1 MQKYQFV
8 EPPLLFSFAYGR
20 VSSSATG
27 GVSRQEHS
35 IEIQD
40 AAFRDYI
47 QQVQIP
53 ADSFG
58 LDFERI
64 FLERHTG
71 AFDFS
76 DIRKRP
82 QGLRL
87 WTEIEATRKKHPRAE
102 IHLLLTKLDR
112 VGRGWLDTQIMLR
125 DLRNLR
131 VRLHIINLGGKSFD
145 CESLMGQKI
154 LADLAWL
161 SEMEVRNTQERIL
174 DAMRNKRRNG
184 ELLGSCPPYG
194 WDAVPTGEVTAKGV
208 KVRRLE
214 DNPDEQK
221 WILHMAYRRY
231 HCDWSYPGIAKE
243 LNAHGVPTKRG
254 KGEVMKLRV
263 GKGREHKS
271 EIGFTSGKWQCGNV
285 AKVLNNATVRAWL
298 SERENEVQLA
308 A

>member
-1 MQKYQFV
+1 M
-8 EPPLLFSFAYGR
+8 PSLIFSFAYGR
-20 VSSSATG
+20 VSSPARSG
-27 GVSRQEHS
+27 DHGHSRQEHS

-40 AAFRDYI
+40 SVFREYI
-47 QQVQIP
+47 EQVQIP
-53 ADSFG
+53 AESFG

-71 AFDFS
+71 AFHFA

-82 QGLRL
+82 EGLRL
-87 WTEIEATRKKHPRAE
+87 WKAMVAVRRNHPQAE
-102 IHLLLTKLDR
+102 IHLLLTKIDR

-125 DLRNLR
+125 DLRQLR

-161 SEMEVRNTQERIL
+161 SEMEVRGTQERIL

-194 WDAVPTGEVTAKGV
+194 WNAVETGEVTAKGV

-214 DNPDEQK
+214 AHPDEQK
-221 WILHMAYRRY
+221 WILHMAYRRQQ
-231 HCDWSYPGIAKE
+231 CGWSYPRIASE
-243 LNAHGVPTKRG
+243 LNTRGVPTKRG
-254 KGEVMKLRV
+254 KGEWMNLRN
-263 GKGREHKS
+263 S
-271 EIGFTSGKWQCGNV
+271 EKHTTKARFRFTSGQWQCGNV
-285 AKVLNNATVRAWL
+285 AKVLNNATVKAWL
-298 SERENEVQLA
+298 AGQSLA

>member
-1 MQKYQFV
+1 MNPV
-8 EPPLLFSFAYGR
+8 FSFAYGR
-20 VSSSATG
+20 VSSSAIN

-47 QQVQIP
+47 QQVQIS

-58 LDFERI
+58 PDFERI

-71 AFDFS
+71 AFHFS

-82 QGLRL
+82 EGLRL
-87 WTEIEATRKKHPRAE
+87 WNALVAVRRQFPSAE

-125 DLRNLR
+125 DLRALR

-194 WDAVPTGEVTAKGV
+194 WNAVETGEVTAKGV

-214 DNPDEQK
+214 DNPEEQK
-221 WILHMAYRRY
+221 WILHMVHRRY
-231 HCDWSYPGIAKE
+231 RCGWSYPRIARE
-243 LNAHGVPTKRG
+243 LNARGVPTKHG
-254 KGEVMKLRV
+254 KGEVMKLRT
-263 GKGREHKS
+263 GKRS
-271 EIGFTSGKWQCGNV
+271 SATRFTSGKWQCGNV
-285 AKVLNNATVRAWL
+285 AKVLNNATVKAWL
-298 SERENEVQLA
+298 QNQSPKA

>member
-1 MQKYQFV
+1 MN
-8 EPPLLFSFAYGR
+8 PIFSFAYGR
-20 VSSSATG
+20 VSSSAKN

-40 AAFRDYI
+40 SVFRDYI
-47 QQVQIP
+47 QHAQIP
-53 ADSFG
+53 AESFG

-64 FLERHTG
+64 YLERHTG

-82 QGLRL
+82 EGLKL
-87 WTEIEATRKKHPRAE
+87 WNALTAVRTSYPKAE

-125 DLRNLR
+125 DLRTMR

-161 SEMEVRNTQERIL
+161 SEMEVMGIRERIT

-184 ELLGSCPPYG
+184 ELLGSCPPFG
-194 WDAVPTGEVTAKGV
+194 WNAVETGEVTAKGV

-214 DNPDEQK
+214 DNCEEQK

-231 HCDWSYPGIAKE
+231 ECGWSYPQIAKE
-243 LNAHGVPTKRG
+243 LNERGVPTKRG
-254 KGEVMKLRV
+254 KGEVMRLRV
-263 GKGREHKS
+263 GKSGRS
-271 EIGFTSGKWQCGNV
+271 ETRFTSGKWQCGNV
-285 AKVLNNATVRAWL
+285 AKVLSNATVRAWL
-298 SERENEVQLA
+298 EQQTFKKA

>member
-1 MQKYQFV
+1 MTG
-8 EPPLLFSFAYGR
+8 ELFSFAYGR
-20 VSSSATG
+20 VSSSLTN

-47 QQVQIP
+47 AQVQIP
-53 ADSFG
+53 PESFG
-58 LDFERI
+58 PNFERI

-71 AFDFS
+71 AFNFS
-76 DIRKRP
+76 DIRQRP
-82 QGLRL
+82 EGLRL
-87 WTEIEATRKKHPRAE
+87 WNSIVAVRQDFPKAE

-125 DLRNLR
+125 DLRHLR

-145 CESLMGQKI
+145 CETLMGQKI

-184 ELLGSCPPYG
+184 ELLGSCAPYG
-194 WDAVPTGEVTAKGV
+194 WDALETGELTAKGV
-208 KVRRLE
+208 KVRQLA
-214 DNPDEQK
+214 DNAEEQR
-221 WILHMAYRRY
+221 WILHMAARR
-231 HCDWSYPGIAKE
+231 HILHWSYGRIAKE
-243 LNAHGVPTKRG
+243 LNAENVSTKRG

-263 GKGREHKS
+263 PPANGVKS
-271 EIGFTSGKWQCGNV
+271 QTRLTSGRWQAGNV
-285 AKVLNNATVRAWL
+285 AKVLNNTSVTNWL
-298 SERENEVQLA
+298 AENFLP
-308 A
+308 

>member
-1 MQKYQFV
+1 MN
-8 EPPLLFSFAYGR
+8 PIFSFAYGR
-20 VSSSATG
+20 VSSCAKN

-40 AAFRDYI
+40 SVFRDYI
-47 QQVQIP
+47 QHAQIP
-53 ADSFG
+53 AESFG

-64 FLERHTG
+64 YLERHTG

-76 DIRKRP
+76 DIRNRP
-82 QGLRL
+82 EGLKL
-87 WTEIEATRKKHPRAE
+87 WNAIMAVRGSYPKAE

-125 DLRNLR
+125 DLRTMR

-161 SEMEVRNTQERIL
+161 SEMEVMGIKERIT

-184 ELLGSCPPYG
+184 ELLGSCPPFG
-194 WDAVPTGEVTAKGV
+194 WNALETGEITAKGV
-208 KVRRLE
+208 RVRRLA
-214 DNPDEQK
+214 DNPEEQK
-221 WILHMAYRRY
+221 WILHMAHRRY
-231 HCDWSYPGIAKE
+231 ECNWSYPQIAKE
-243 LNAHGVPTKRG
+243 LNERGVSTKRG
-254 KGEVMKLRV
+254 KGEVMRLRV
-263 GKGREHKS
+263 GKNGRS
-271 EIGFTSGKWQCGNV
+271 ETRFTSGKWQCGNV
-285 AKVLNNATVRAWL
+285 AKVLSNATVRTWL
-298 SERENEVQLA
+298 EQQTFKKA